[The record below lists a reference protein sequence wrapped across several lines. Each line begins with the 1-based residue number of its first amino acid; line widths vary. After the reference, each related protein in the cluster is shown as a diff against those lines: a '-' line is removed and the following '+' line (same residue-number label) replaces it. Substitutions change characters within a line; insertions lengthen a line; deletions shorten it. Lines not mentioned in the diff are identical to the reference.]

1 MFEVSLSASYGKRKI
16 LDGVQFSLTGG
27 ITALLGR
34 NGCGKSTLLNCI
46 AGVLPYTGSVKLNG
60 DVLDGL
66 PARERAKRLSILP
79 QILPSPDLPAEEVV
93 AFGRSPFST
102 RLSKDEK
109 ENVLSVMR
117 KLGIE
122 ELKERRVSTLSGG
135 ERQKVFFA
143 MLLVQDTPLVLLD
156 EPTTYMDLPFKSVF
170 FDVLKEL
177 AGKGKTVILVSHDLS
192 DGMQAADHVLLLE
205 DGGISFAGTRAECL
219 EGEVVERA
227 FGARRYTAEGVVLF
241 R

>member
-1 MFEVSLSASYGKRKI
+1 MFDVSLSAAYGKRKI
-16 LDGVQFSLTGG
+16 LDEVQFSLPGG
-27 ITALLGR
+27 VTALLGR

-46 AGVLPYTGSVKLNG
+46 AGALPCKGSVKLEG
-60 DVLDGL
+60 EELTAL
-66 PARERAKRLSILP
+66 PARERAKRIGILP

-93 AFGRSPFST
+93 SFGRSPFST

-109 ENVLSVMR
+109 ENVLSVMQ

-143 MLLVQDTPLVLLD
+143 MLLVQDAPLMLLD

-170 FDVLKEL
+170 FGVLKEL
-177 AGKGKTVILVSHDLS
+177 AENGKTVMLVSHDLS
-192 DGMQAADHVLLLE
+192 DGIQAAENVLLLE
-205 DGGISFAGTRAECL
+205 NGAISFAGTREECL
-219 EGEVVERA
+219 EQEIVERA
-227 FGARRYTAEGVVLF
+227 FGAKRYETDGIVLF

>member
-16 LDGVQFSLTGG
+16 LDGVQFSLAGG

-93 AFGRSPFST
+93 SFGRSPFST

-109 ENVLSVMR
+109 ENVLSVMQ

-122 ELKERRVSTLSGG
+122 ALRERRVSTLSGG

-170 FDVLKEL
+170 FSVLQELKE
-177 AGKGKTVILVSHDLS
+177 KKKTVLFVSHDLS
-192 DGMQAADHVLLLE
+192 DGIMACDHVLVLE
-205 DGGISFAGTRAECL
+205 EGGIRFAGSREECL
-219 EGEVVERA
+219 KGCVLERA
-227 FGARRYTAEGVVLF
+227 FGAARYEVEGNILF